1 MRDETDGADEEP
13 IDKVLGAV
21 DRVRDAHRG
30 DGVEIRQYG
39 EASAMKWLNG
49 ILGDDFAKAEW
60 TAVPLALGILLVAF
74 GALVAALL
82 PVALA
87 LTAFLAANGI
97 LALLSG
103 ALHID
108 ETTNSVMLLM
118 GLAVGVDYCLFYLR
132 RERDERA
139 AGRDPETAL
148 RIAAATSGR
157 AVLVSGLTVMVA
169 MAGMFFSGLLLFKG
183 FAVATIL
190 VVCIAMLGSVTILP
204 ALLSWL
210 GDRVEKGKVPFLGG
224 RKRERAAGRRRP
236 AGRISGALLR
246 PVLAAPGVCAVLA
259 GVAMLALAAPALGMK
274 TEQLPLN
281 KQMPEDAGL
290 RIDAEK
296 IGERFPGGPAP
307 ARVVLKADDVD
318 APRTRAALA
327 EFTRTVRGDS
337 GHFGRGVET
346 AVHTGQD
353 VAVIDVPLA
362 GDGTDATPSLAA
374 LKVLRE
380 RIVPDTLGPVAAD
393 GQVYT
398 AGELAGSEDFK
409 DQLKDGIVPVLVF
422 ITTVTFLLMLV
433 CFRSVP
439 VALASI
445 VLNLLSVGAAYGVM
459 TAVFQHGWGASL
471 FGTEAVGAIESWMP
485 LFVLVVLF
493 GLSMDYHVFVVSRIR
508 EAQGPGHEHPG
519 GHRRRDPGHGPGGD
533 RCGAHHGRG
542 LRGLRDAVD
551 AGHEADGC
559 RALGGRAA
567 GRDRGADGAAAC
579 GADAAGRAQLVSAAR
594 PARPAAPDARG
605 RRERGGRRARRV
617 RRRRRVRPNGDRY
630 GRRTAGRLGSRVRRA
645 HTGAAPASGPP
656 SASGSRRGP
665 VGRRRSADL
674 RGAPPRSARRVPGPG
689 HRVARRGVAAPV
701 VVGGEHV
708 HQPGG
713 DDHSAAE
720 QHDVVGVPG
729 LLGGAGPADVDDG
742 EDAVGQRGAVDQQA
756 PAAEG
761 ELAGGAPALEPGPQ
775 RGEDDHLERAVDAED
790 RERHDL
796 GEGVLGD
803 QRAEGDQSGGMTAA
817 TSSAT
822 SGTARL
828 CEKRRSSLW
837 PTTIRSRA

>member
-1 MRDETDGADEEP
+1 MRRATTPSSPPGGAARPSPRGAAARLADWSVRHRRSAVIGWLLFVVLATALGGMAGLTEPTDSEQSVRDSARATAILEDAGIDEPPAESVMVTSPDKGGWRATADEVARAVRATGEVEHVREPVPAADDRAGLIGFRMRDETDGADEEP

-97 LALLSG
+97 LALVSG

-169 MAGMFFSGLLLFKG
+169 MAGMFFSGLLLFEG

-224 RKRERAAGRRRP
+224 RRRERAAGRRRP

-259 GVAMLALAAPALGMK
+259 AVAMLALAAPALGMR
-274 TEQLPLN
+274 TEQLPLD
-281 KQMPEDAGL
+281 KQMPKDAGL

-307 ARVVLKADDVD
+307 ARVVLKADDVE

-346 AVHTGQD
+346 EVHAGPD

-362 GDGTDATPSLAA
+362 GDGTDATSLAA

-380 RIVPDTLGPVAAD
+380 HIVPDTLGPVAAD

-422 ITTVTFLLMLV
+422 ITAVTFLLMLV

-508 EAQGPGHEHPG
+508 EA
-519 GHRRRDPGHGPGGD
+519 RDRGLSTREAIGD
-533 RCGAHHGRG
+533 GIRATASAVTGAALIMVAVFAVFATLSMQDMKQMGVGLSVAVLLDATVVRMVLLPAVLMLLG
-542 LRGLRDAVD
+542 ERSWYLPRALRGLPHLAH
-551 AGHEADGC
+551 GDG
-559 RALGGRAA
+559 GSEGTV
-567 GRDRGADGAAAC
+567 GPDGF
-579 GADAAGRAQLVSAAR
+579 
-594 PARPAAPDARG
+594 
-605 RRERGGRRARRV
+605 
-617 RRRRRVRPNGDRY
+617 
-630 GRRTAGRLGSRVRRA
+630 
-645 HTGAAPASGPP
+645 
-656 SASGSRRGP
+656 
-665 VGRRRSADL
+665 
-674 RGAPPRSARRVPGPG
+674 
-689 HRVARRGVAAPV
+689 
-701 VVGGEHV
+701 
-708 HQPGG
+708 
-713 DDHSAAE
+713 
-720 QHDVVGVPG
+720 
-729 LLGGAGPADVDDG
+729 DVDDG
-742 EDAVGQRGAVDQQA
+742 SGRTPTGRGAA
-756 PAAEG
+756 
-761 ELAGGAPALEPGPQ
+761 GAPRDAWGAGPGG
-775 RGEDDHLERAVDAED
+775 RTGHRSGERPPERI
-790 RERHDL
+790 
-796 GEGVLGD
+796 G
-803 QRAEGDQSGGMTAA
+803 
-817 TSSAT
+817 
-822 SGTARL
+822 
-828 CEKRRSSLW
+828 
-837 PTTIRSRA
+837 